1 VAGAAPA
8 RRARARPR
16 PQAAAAG
23 PGAAAG
29 AAAPILPRVAAALG
43 SPGGRAGEPWRLQA
57 ARLWRRWSS
66 GPDPGLLLAPAPSV
80 LAHGDPSPA
89 NYLWDGRRV
98 VLVDFEDAGWRDR
111 AVELADLVEHAQSR
125 NTPAAAW
132 GRVLD
137 RLGLDGRERA
147 RHRAAR
153 RLFGLFWLFWLT
165 LLDRPGADLSPAAQL
180 ERVGGLLAGD
190 DGYCR

>member
-1 VAGAAPA
+1 VLVMEL
-8 RRARARPR
+8 
-16 PQAAAAG
+16 AAG
-23 PGAAAG
+23 TH
-29 AAAPILPRVAAALG
+29 L
-43 SPGGRAGEPWRLQA
+43 GGRRLDGAQLDA
-57 ARLWRRWSS
+57 VAEAHRDLERLT
-66 GPDPGLLLAPAPSV
+66 PATV
-80 LAHGDPSPA
+80 RDPSPA